1 MRRLNDL
8 KTLIWLSQVLRVVD
22 RQLLKHSN
30 TMLDAMGP
38 SILLEC
44 TDRRPY
50 TKMAILGRIALGTRA
65 GALNATS
72 KPPSR
77 LTNSKATTKP
87 CRTIANERDLKV

>member
-8 KTLIWLSQVLRVVD
+8 KTLIWLSQVLRMVD
-22 RQLLKHSN
+22 RQLLKHSS
-30 TMLDAMGP
+30 TMLGAMGP

-44 TDRRPY
+44 TARRPY

-72 KPPSR
+72 EP
-77 LTNSKATTKP
+77 A
-87 CRTIANERDLKV
+87 IF